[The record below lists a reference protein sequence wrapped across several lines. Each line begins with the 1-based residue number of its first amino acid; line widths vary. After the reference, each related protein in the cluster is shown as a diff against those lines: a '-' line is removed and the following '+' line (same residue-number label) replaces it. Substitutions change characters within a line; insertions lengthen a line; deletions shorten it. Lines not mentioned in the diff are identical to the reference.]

1 MVFSLLVSGSIAELI
16 GRKLTLI
23 IGQLFVL
30 FGWII
35 IYFSNNFL
43 MLLFGRFINGLGV
56 GLCLPGLFI
65 FQTKDKFYILHL
77 SNLFITS
84 LNFKT

>member
-16 GRKLTLI
+16 GRKITLI

-65 FQTKDKFYILHL
+65 FQTNAIKFLLLI
-77 SNLFITS
+77 
-84 LNFKT
+84 

>member
-65 FQTKDKFYILHL
+65 FQTNAIKFLLLI
-77 SNLFITS
+77 
-84 LNFKT
+84 